1 MYVCVCLK
9 SGKLELQVLV
19 KEAAI
24 EKNVSVLF
32 WAKNGHKFEELK
44 PNAAAAN
51 RIVSDSIIQY
61 SIRSKVTRRSNNFL
75 CLHGVVLFP
84 QRANL
89 QACM

>member
-51 RIVSDSIIQY
+51 RIVSDS
-61 SIRSKVTRRSNNFL
+61 KVTRRSNNFL